1 MKRKQLIQNI
11 TISIIIGIILGS
23 ITEFALI
30 LDISWLIKIT
40 QSLMF
45 WGIVMC
51 ICVLIS
57 KNYSL
62 SLINSMD
69 NSIIV
74 LKSNDYEQMK
84 RDALT
89 GKRAYSSVV
98 TIGDEYIKQGYVY
111 LKYSLEDDTHSDTG
125 YNFPFAIKA
134 YITDDTEII
143 GNLQRE
149 KNVKVQYENSNVPL
163 DELKIKSIEVI
174 EN

>member
-1 MKRKQLIQNI
+1 MKEYTRANINNKNQKCLDYFTLKEYDTNYIQEGDILIC
-11 TISIIIGIILGS
+11 SGDL
-23 ITEFALI
+23 
-30 LDISWLIKIT
+30 
-40 QSLMF
+40 
-45 WGIVMC
+45 
-51 ICVLIS
+51 S
-57 KNYSL
+57 KKGYYTGENDFDTK
-62 SLINSMD
+62 D

-98 TIGDEYIKQGYVY
+98 TIGDEYIEQGYVY

-149 KNVKVQYENSNVPL
+149 KNVKVQYENSNAPL